1 MEFLQFTKVI
11 HFIKFKALIMK
22 KFISVSIASI
32 LIGYTVLAQS
42 SGDYRSN
49 GSGNWND
56 PTKWETYNGSTW
68 VSTTTYPGQNSG
80 TGAVTIKIFHELK
93 LTATVPNAIASLLI
107 EQLNVYTAEGIV
119 VSQNGIV
126 AFSSG
131 NPVSLRVSGDVLIR
145 GELKID
151 DLNGTKTH
159 SLFVGAAF
167 EVGTIFYYECGISEM
182 IPATFQT
189 INQDDKLGVVFT
201 GSTWINTGGVGI
213 TFQDI
218 TFDGAGFSVTYPVH
232 IKGNATFINGIVSIA
247 HDQGYSNCT
256 LGSSFNGDMIFY
268 DGATVSG
275 ASNASFVD
283 GWIYKIGDDPFTFP
297 IGNQNVYAPLRI
309 SAPVSQSATVRAYY
323 QRSNNGSETA
333 PITDPGLF
341 TVSNCENW
349 TLSQDP
355 GNNLDVTVSWN
366 AASGCGSS
374 PYITNV
380 SEVTLAHSSEQEWSW
395 SSHGGSGIGTTI
407 NGSVTRSGI
416 TNSYNT
422 FTLGNLGACNTPS
435 ESSVTNI
442 TTNSATLN
450 WSAANGAVSYDV
462 DYKPYNSGAWIN
474 AATATTSTSVNPS
487 GLSAYMS
494 YDWRVRTNCSSSS
507 SFYRQRGF
515 RTLCGNPLTLS
526 TTNITNSSAT
536 LNWSAFSDNAY
547 YHIQIKQSTSTT
559 WIPYI
564 TIQSLSYTLYGLA
577 AGTSYD
583 WKITASCNV
592 NPYYDPEN
600 YQSSFTTLQGPP
612 PPACTDPYETNN
624 TSGQAKAISL
634 GVVTPA
640 IISSANDVDWFKV
653 TTPNFSF
660 TNLQVNLN
668 NLPADYDLYVYN
680 KSLKLIGSSINSG
693 TSNEVVVYN
702 SNARKATY
710 YIKVIPKSGAFN
722 SSQCYTLLAQTV
734 SGGNITASHASAPV
748 NEVTENTNKQFLYP
762 NPASEFV
769 YLNFNSATEG
779 LVNIQIVNSI
789 GQLVKQHPVN
799 TIKGHNQFKIQV
811 ADIRPGM
818 YILRINKGDLNMTR
832 KFVIAR

>member
-1 MEFLQFTKVI
+1 MEFLQFKDDI
-11 HFIKFKALIMK
+11 YFIKFKALIMK
-22 KFISVSIASI
+22 KFISVLIASI
-32 LIGYTVLAQS
+32 LISFTVLAQS
-42 SGDYRSN
+42 SGDYRSI

-56 PTKWETYNGSTW
+56 ATKWETHNGSSW
-68 VSTTTYPGQNSG
+68 ITTSTYPGQNSG
-80 TGAVTIKIFHELK
+80 TGAVTIRIFHELK
-93 LTATVPNAIASLLI
+93 LTASVPNPIASLLI
-107 EQLNVYTAEGIV
+107 DQLNDYPAEGVV

-131 NPVSLRVSGDVLIR
+131 NPVSLRVSGDVQIQ

-159 SLFVGAAF
+159 TLFVGAGF
-167 EVGTIFYYECGISEM
+167 EVGTIFYDECSISEM

-201 GSTWINTGGVGI
+201 GSTWINAPLGI

-218 TFDGAGFSVTYPVH
+218 TFDGTDFFVSYPVH

-247 HDQGYSNCT
+247 HSTGAYNCS
-256 LGSSFNGDMIFY
+256 LGTTFTGDMFFY

-333 PITDPGLF
+333 QITDPGLF
-341 TVSNCENW
+341 NVSNCELW
-349 TLSQDP
+349 TLDP
-355 GNNLDVTVSWN
+355 QGTDNLDMTVSWN

-380 SEVTLAHSSEQEWSW
+380 SEVTLARFGQGGW
-395 SSHGGSGIGTTI
+395 SSHSGSGIGTTT
-407 NGSVTRSGI
+407 NGSVTWSGL
-416 TNSYNT
+416 NSYGT
-422 FTLGNLGACNTPS
+422 FTLGNLGACNTPW
-435 ESSVTNI
+435 EVSVTNI
-442 TTNSATLN
+442 SSTSATLN
-450 WSAANGAVSYDV
+450 WSAANSAISYDV
-462 DYKPYNSGAWIN
+462 DYAPYNSSVWIN
-474 AATATTSTSVNPS
+474 AATATTSTSVNLS
-487 GLSAYMS
+487 GLSAGMPYN
-494 YDWRVRTNCSSSS
+494 WRIRTNCSSSS
-507 SFYRQRGF
+507 SPYRQRQF
-515 RTLCGNPLTLS
+515 QTICGAPSGLA

-536 LNWSAFSDNAY
+536 INWLAVSNNVTNYSVDY
-547 YHIQIKQSTSTT
+547 KQSTSTT
-559 WIPYI
+559 WINAAG
-564 TIQSLSYTLYGLA
+564 IQSLSYTFSGLTA
-577 AGTSYD
+577 NTAYD
-583 WKITASCNV
+583 WRVRGLCNL
-592 NPYYDPEN
+592 YYWGSN
-600 YQSSFTTLQGPP
+600 GQSSFTTLQGPP
-612 PPACTDPYETNN
+612 PPPPPICIDPYETNN
-624 TSGQAKAISL
+624 TSSQAKAINL
-634 GVVTPA
+634 GVA
-640 IISSANDVDWFKV
+640 IAGIISSANDVDWFKIV
-653 TTPNFSF
+653 TPNDSY
-660 TNLQVNLN
+660 TILQVDLM

-693 TSNEVVVYN
+693 TSSEVVVYN

-710 YIKVIPKSGAFN
+710 YIKVIGKNGAYN
-722 SSQCYTLLAQTV
+722 AGCYSLLTRAFYD
-734 SGGNITASHASAPV
+734 GHGNASYASAPV
-748 NEVTENTNKQFLYP
+748 SEVTENTNKQFLYP

-769 YLNFNSATEG
+769 YLNFNSTTEG
-779 LVNIQIVNSI
+779 SVNIQIVNSI

-818 YILRINKGDLNMTR
+818 YIVRINKGDLNLTR